1 MVKIV
6 LAFAMIA
13 FIFSMVKKVANY
25 ATGKGG
31 GPKDIIE
38 RFVIG
43 VFAIGFLFVSLYNP
57 SQLNALMY
65 QATTAVDNI
74 FNYALNESCV
84 NDEVIHCE
92 DVNMQTHA
100 YLWRTAIFQPWCRG
114 QFSGLNY
121 NECYTNYATL
131 ADGQKAMPQS
141 NQEVNPADTSGN
153 PFFNSTKYTG
163 DVVVPIGGG
172 KVVRNWAAFLM
183 SCGSKYH
190 IDYTLKDKTEASE
203 VNLDSPV
210 FFPLDS
216 SLTAAYD
223 STLMADTYRVIDA
236 QFDVS
241 PQLYADGSIVN
252 NYTGAKAPNYYYF
265 QESYVMLF
273 NALMLFRVEFYSN
286 DTNE

>member
-1 MVKIV
+1 
-6 LAFAMIA
+6 
-13 FIFSMVKKVANY
+13 MVKKVANY

-273 NALMLFRVEFYSN
+273 NALMLFRVEF
-286 DTNE
+286 